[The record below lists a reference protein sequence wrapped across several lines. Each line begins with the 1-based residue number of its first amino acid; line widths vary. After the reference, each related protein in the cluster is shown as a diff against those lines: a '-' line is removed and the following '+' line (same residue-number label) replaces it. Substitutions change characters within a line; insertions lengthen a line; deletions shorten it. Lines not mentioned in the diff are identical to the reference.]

1 MGHQEGAG
9 VKHIV
14 CFSGG
19 HSSSLVAIE
28 VVRKFGNKDVVLL
41 NHDINESVE
50 HSDIK
55 RFKKQVADYLELPIT
70 FANMKNVE
78 SMDQFD
84 VCEKHGGFL
93 KGGGVRA
100 SMSAACTTILKTE
113 PFHTWLEANVPDKDC
128 IIYYG
133 FDKNEPQR
141 IQRRAQ
147 ILGAQG
153 YKSDYPLAFWN
164 RTIESTKEIG
174 IEPPLTYTVW
184 KHANC
189 QGCLKGGKQHWYV
202 TYINRPDIFEKA
214 KLTEESLGYS
224 IIKGITM
231 TELEPMFEKMKQ
243 LGIEASENIPSGK
256 FWSEAKKVIRE
267 SDEDQKPC
275 ECFV

>member
-1 MGHQEGAG
+1 M
-9 VKHIV
+9 KHIV

-50 HSDIK
+50 HQDIK
-55 RFKKQVADYLELPIT
+55 RFKKQVTDYLKLPIT
-70 FANMKNVE
+70 YANMKNVE

-93 KGGGVRA
+93 KGGGSRA

-113 PFHTWLEANVPDKDC
+113 PFHKWLEANVPDKNC

-164 RTIESTKEIG
+164 RTIESTLEVG

-214 KLTEESLGYS
+214 KATEESLGYS

-231 TELEPMFEKMKQ
+231 TELEPLFEKMKQ
-243 LGIEASENIPSGK
+243 LGIEASENIQSGK
-256 FWSEAKKVIRE
+256 FWSEAKKVIKQ